1 MKFAQ
6 TSGNTEDAGIF
17 GSSIFRRRPV
27 SCSLKK
33 PGGLHPTRRPALA
46 SLDTNISATYAR
58 ALTKNRC
65 SALVLRWP
73 QWRTLESLCRERR
86 DRISAMRVRVLFFGQ
101 LKEIVGLAAEDAG
114 LSEGARVEDLFER
127 YARRFPK
134 LAEFRGSV
142 APSVNQEYAEWRAPL
157 AAGDEVAFLPPVSG
171 GQGTT
176 IQEDVFQLV
185 RQPIQPSKLLE
196 NMKASEDG
204 ALVVFDGFVR
214 NNFKGNR
221 TLYLE
226 YEAYETMALGKMR
239 EIGAQIR
246 DKFPIHRVAI
256 IHRLGRLE
264 IGETSVW
271 IAVSSAHRS
280 AAFDACRYAIDTL
293 KRAVPIWKKE
303 FFAGGAIWA
312 DGETPSQEAISPPDE
327 SKSATNK

>member
-1 MKFAQ
+1 M
-6 TSGNTEDAGIF
+6 
-17 GSSIFRRRPV
+17 
-27 SCSLKK
+27 
-33 PGGLHPTRRPALA
+33 RRPALA
-46 SLDTNISATYAR
+46 SLIANISAIR
-58 ALTKNRC
+58 GEGLTKNRC
-65 SALVLRWP
+65 SPHLPRRP
-73 QWRTLESLCRERR
+73 DWRTLESLCRERR

-101 LKEIVGLAAEDAG
+101 LKEIVGLASEDAG

-134 LAEFRGSV
+134 LAEFRSSI
-142 APSVNQEYAEWRAPL
+142 APSVNQEYAEWRAPV
-157 AAGDEVAFLPPVSG
+157 ADGDEVAFLPPVSG
-171 GQGTT
+171 GQGAT

-185 RQPIQPSKLLE
+185 RQPIQPSGLLE
-196 NMKASEDG
+196 NMKAPEDG

-280 AAFDACRYAIDTL
+280 DAFDACRYAIDTL

-312 DGETPSQEAISPPDE
+312 EGERPSQEAISPPNE
-327 SKSATNK
+327 SKPATNK